1 MALANNLWY
10 LGAQFMTAIQAR
22 DRAHARR
29 LLQKIIGL
37 IEIESGSR
45 FSYVK
50 LRVLQVMTN
59 ANRAVFATGASTDQ
73 LANLSQH
80 LIENI
85 DRIDQLKELEEI
97 ALTTLDQAI
106 DLIPDG
112 SDYRERLV
120 QEAITYIRSH
130 FSQSINRNELAA
142 RLECSPAHFSR
153 VFAQTTGYTFKDF
166 LLQCRLEKAK
176 ELLLQTRLH
185 VSEVATAVG
194 YEDPFQFS
202 RIFRKRTGTS
212 PRQFREARATDS
224 RAPKPMD

>member
-1 MALANNLWY
+1 MGLSNNLWY

-22 DRAHARR
+22 DRVHARR
-29 LLQKIIGL
+29 LLKDILGL

-45 FSYVK
+45 FSYFK

-73 LANLSQH
+73 LACLSQC
-80 LIENI
+80 LIEKI
-85 DRIDQLKELEEI
+85 DCVEGPKELEQI
-97 ALTTLDQAI
+97 ALSALDQAI
-106 DLIPDG
+106 VLVPDG

-120 QEAITYIRSH
+120 QDAITHIRGH
-130 FSQSINRNELAA
+130 FSQSITRDEIAS
-142 RLECSPAHFSR
+142 RLQCSPAHFSR

-176 ELLLQTRLH
+176 ELLRQSRLQ
-185 VSEVATAVG
+185 VSEIALAVG

-202 RIFRKRTGTS
+202 KIFRKRTGTS
-212 PRQFREARATDS
+212 PRQYRES
-224 RAPKPMD
+224 RGTHPQTFEPMQ